1 MKNSVNTIENGFE
14 NEELENE
21 IIEQNGNG
29 NRNENLIKS
38 CYLYKRFWC
47 NGERIN
53 IINCANDPGANLEN
67 KRYKLSDGTIL
78 NLVLLGSREHFQKL
92 EQVIKD
98 IEQRLYSIKQKL
110 LIKTADFEY
119 LKAEQDAMKLE
130 KELQQRIDEL
140 TFLQQNC
147 PGPVDDDEDEDSEIN
162 DFESI
167 INDEIFGEKDRL
179 EKFSSST
186 ANESVLHVT
195 SETFGRLK
203 QLVVINHKSSEKI
216 LHKPVP
222 RQYFIGPTLHRE
234 NKTYEV
240 QNIEL
245 FTDLIYIGCIGK
257 CESLM
262 KDGGFSW
269 LSFLQ
274 LLLVLLPI
282 LSRWRQMTHLKN
294 MIHHNDLSS
303 KLYHFIYSSIVI
315 LMGMMNEIFC

>member
-1 MKNSVNTIENGFE
+1 MIP
-14 NEELENE
+14 
-21 IIEQNGNG
+21 EQ
-29 NRNENLIKS
+29 E
-38 CYLYKRFWC
+38 
-47 NGERIN
+47 
-53 IINCANDPGANLEN
+53 
-67 KRYKLSDGTIL
+67 
-78 NLVLLGSREHFQKL
+78 
-92 EQVIKD
+92 
-98 IEQRLYSIKQKL
+98 
-110 LIKTADFEY
+110 ADFEY

-162 DFESI
+162 AYESTT
-167 INDEIFGEKDRL
+167 NDEIFGEKDRL
-179 EKFSSST
+179 ENFSSSA

-216 LHKPVP
+216 LRKPVP

-315 LMGMMNEIFC
+315 LMGMMNENFCLSYFRNFHHAFI